1 MIAFISIVTL
11 LAILYASYLR
21 GEINSLEGKVADL
34 KIKVD
39 LLEKRYGD
47 LHYLTARDRIYKPQL
62 EEIPLTTEECAEK
75 PREKEQVKPTPKKE
89 KKTTLTEADKRRIKG
104 EMKSMRKDDEFLN

>member
-1 MIAFISIVTL
+1 MALWVPVRIRAFLQITKNMIAFISIVTL

-39 LLEKRYGD
+39 LLEKGTATSITSQQETGYTNPNWKRY
-47 LHYLTARDRIYKPQL
+47 L
-62 EEIPLTTEECAEK
+62 
-75 PREKEQVKPTPKKE
+75 
-89 KKTTLTEADKRRIKG
+89 
-104 EMKSMRKDDEFLN
+104 